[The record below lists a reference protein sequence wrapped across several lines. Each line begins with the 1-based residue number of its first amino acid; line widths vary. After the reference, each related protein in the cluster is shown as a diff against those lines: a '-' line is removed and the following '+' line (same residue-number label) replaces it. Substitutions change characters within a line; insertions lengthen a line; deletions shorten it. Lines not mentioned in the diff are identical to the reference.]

1 MLTMGI
7 RKQRALAFLVSL
19 FLCLAPQAPG
29 HATITET
36 GFQMSEAQ
44 NVQIKTSTLVASIAS
59 SPNAILSSGGTVLVR
74 ANETYQVEMLAAE
87 NLMGASGAKVEVALS
102 GAELSAG
109 SKLIAIDGGTPSASY
124 PNNLKFFADEDGLV
138 EFTLR
143 TVGFEVGDTVVINA
157 SFSGGSAAPMV
168 LKTTAPTYSLVSD
181 FSVFAAAPGDSTR
194 ISYSLND
201 QWGVALNDPGYRVR
215 LSQEIDGF
223 TFEKSAGEAPVV
235 AGVATFDLR
244 TLPSSLDRSALLTGE
259 LQRFDFTQSAWI
271 SLGSKAEPV
280 RINVTDDSATFAQ
293 FPQST
298 VAASVS
304 YLPGKVKWVSISGT
318 STLPGAEIQV
328 SGGEALVFRLGP
340 NSPVIAKEL
349 SLRGSADGSY
359 SFEVAS
365 LRDGIHT
372 VIQKTRDAEA
382 KTTLVVA
389 PASGTAGKS
398 IVFDRSSLTP
408 GSATRITGTL
418 LDANGNVVQTS
429 GAADMIVSWNGA
441 GFPVGIGK
449 LETDAAGKFSFV
461 VLVPASER
469 GSGTV
474 TATYRPQGASTDLG
488 NITVSQTLVVEK
500 DSDAVSALVSSS
512 NGQWVVR
519 VDNASGLEV
528 SVRVGTRWLKST
540 ASSDSFT
547 ISGKAQAGTTV
558 PVRVWVAGDLI
569 TEQKITI
576 K

>member
-1 MLTMGI
+1 
-7 RKQRALAFLVSL
+7 
-19 FLCLAPQAPG
+19 
-29 HATITET
+29 
-36 GFQMSEAQ
+36 
-44 NVQIKTSTLVASIAS
+44 
-59 SPNAILSSGGTVLVR
+59 
-74 ANETYQVEMLAAE
+74 MLAAE
-87 NLMGASGAKVEVALS
+87 NSMGASGAKVEVALS

-143 TVGFEVGDTVVINA
+143 TVGFEPGDSVSLYA
-157 SFSGGSAAPMV
+157 SYEGVAAAPLV
-168 LKTTAPTYSLVSD
+168 LKTTAPTYSLASD
-181 FSVFAAAPGDSTR
+181 FSVFATAPGDSTK
-194 ISYSLND
+194 ISYNLND

-244 TLPSSLDRSALLTGE
+244 TLPSSLNRSALLTGE

-271 SLGSKAEPV
+271 SVGSKAEPV

-293 FPQST
+293 FPALSAS
-298 VAASVS
+298 AAVS
-304 YLPGKVKWVSISGT
+304 YLPSNVNWVSLSGV
-318 STLPGAEIQV
+318 STLPGAEIKID
-328 SGGEALVFRLGP
+328 GGEALVFRLGP
-340 NSPVIAKEL
+340 NSSVFVKNL
-349 SLRGSADGSY
+349 SLRASTDGSY

-365 LRDGIHT
+365 LRVGVHT
-372 VIQKTRDAEA
+372 ISQKTGFVEA
-382 KTTLVVA
+382 KTNLVVA
-389 PASGTAGKS
+389 PALGTAGKT

-429 GAADMIVSWNGA
+429 GAADMIVSWTGA

-474 TATYRPQGASTDLG
+474 TATYRLQGASTDPG
-488 NITVSQTLVVEK
+488 NITFSQNLVIEK
-500 DSDAVSALVSSS
+500 DTDAISALISSS

-519 VDNASGLEV
+519 VENANGLEV

-547 ISGKAQAGTTV
+547 ISGKAQDGATV
-558 PVRVWVAGDLI
+558 AVRVWVAGDLI